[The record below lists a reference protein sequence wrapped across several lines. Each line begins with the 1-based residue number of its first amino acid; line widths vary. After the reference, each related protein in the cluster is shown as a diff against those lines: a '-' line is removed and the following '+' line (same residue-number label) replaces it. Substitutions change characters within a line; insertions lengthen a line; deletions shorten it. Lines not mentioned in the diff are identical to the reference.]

1 MYDSYGRKIE
11 YMRISVTDRCNLRC
25 RYCMPDGI
33 ENIPMSEILTFE
45 EIAKV
50 CSSAAELGI
59 RHIRL
64 TGGEP
69 LVRKQAET
77 LVGMLKNI
85 DGIESVTM
93 TTNGILLAEK
103 LDILRK
109 NGLDGVNISLDTL
122 DSERYKMITCF
133 DRLSD
138 VMKSIASA
146 EESGLPT
153 KINTVVL
160 EENADEWL
168 SLAELAKNRNV
179 DVRFIEIMPI
189 GNGKS
194 YKSLSCENVYNAIKK
209 KYDIKPY
216 EYPEKIGYGPA
227 EYYEIDGFKG
237 KIGFIN
243 AVHEKFCGQCN
254 RIRLTSTGF
263 LKSCLCYDDGAD
275 LKSVL
280 RGKTDKSPK
289 DVIYNTVYNKP
300 EGHCF
305 DNESMITEKSIM
317 SEIGG

>member
-1 MYDSYGRKIE
+1 
-11 YMRISVTDRCNLRC
+11 
-25 RYCMPDGI
+25 MPDGI

-122 DSERYKMITCF
+122 DSERYKMITGF

-209 KYDIKPY
+209 KYHKN
-216 EYPEKIGYGPA
+216 
-227 EYYEIDGFKG
+227 IDKG
-237 KIGFIN
+237 SK
-243 AVHEKFCGQCN
+243 
-254 RIRLTSTGF
+254 
-263 LKSCLCYDDGAD
+263 
-275 LKSVL
+275 
-280 RGKTDKSPK
+280 
-289 DVIYNTVYNKP
+289 
-300 EGHCF
+300 
-305 DNESMITEKSIM
+305 
-317 SEIGG
+317 